1 MEKLATDGM
10 ATDTSGNTKQRCLKK
25 RRDWQFTLNEVDRYV
40 ELRKYLMGLK
50 SINYMISCKEK
61 APTTGH
67 EHIHIY
73 CQFEKPFK
81 PAIKKVQGAHIEA
94 CRGTPQQN
102 IAYIK
107 KDGNIID
114 EWGDVKNGVEK
125 Y

>member
-61 APTTGH
+61 ALQQDMS
-67 EHIHIY
+67 IY
-73 CQFEKPFK
+73 
-81 PAIKKVQGAHIEA
+81 
-94 CRGTPQQN
+94 T
-102 IAYIK
+102 YIV
-107 KDGNIID
+107 NLR
-114 EWGDVKNGVEK
+114 NHLNQL
-125 Y
+125 